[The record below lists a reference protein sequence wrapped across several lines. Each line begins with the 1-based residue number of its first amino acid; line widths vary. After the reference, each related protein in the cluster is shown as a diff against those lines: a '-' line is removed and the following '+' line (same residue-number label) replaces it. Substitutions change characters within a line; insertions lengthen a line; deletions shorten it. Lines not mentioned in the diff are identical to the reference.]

1 MSEEDLILIIDMQN
15 VYAKGQKWAC
25 QNFQRT
31 VSNIQSI
38 IKHIECTRTAH
49 EMDASDKPPAV
60 LLTKF
65 IAPENPAGTWK
76 VYNQENQDVN
86 ESSWLNELIPDMKS
100 LEEKYPVY
108 TKSTYSSLSIEQV
121 RNAATSARDR
131 GGCVVLTGVLAEC
144 CVLWT
149 ACDAIDLGC
158 RTIYLTDG
166 ISGLNKDKQAAVEH
180 ILSGLDPMQIRL
192 MKTREYLGTI
202 SFPIVQTEVQAVQ
215 NFKHHSPDLDP
226 VYSGNMSRRLP

>member
-1 MSEEDLILIIDMQN
+1 MSAEDLILIIDMQN

-38 IKHIECTRTAH
+38 IKHIERARTASAGPSRTAH
-49 EMDASDKPPAV
+49 EMDASDNSPAV

-86 ESSWLNELIPDMKS
+86 DSSWLNELIPDLKS
-100 LEEKYPVY
+100 LEKKYPIY
-108 TKSTYSSLSIEQV
+108 TKNTYSSLSIGQV

-166 ISGLNKDKQAAVEH
+166 ISGLNKDKQAAAEH

-192 MKTREYLGTI
+192 MKTREYLQTI
-202 SFPIVQTEVQAVQ
+202 SF
-215 NFKHHSPDLDP
+215 
-226 VYSGNMSRRLP
+226 SRSASDKRRQIQL